1 MVWRNISLSDVVR
14 VPHFNGENLDT
25 ILYELGM
32 DVEKG
37 YDSCLCTHR
46 ALDNSV
52 VTCTLYMGKER
63 FDRGWLTNNPL
74 SSIEAVYAS
83 TNDRSLRE
91 ELSGMNRRA
100 GYMRKWEKEE

>member
-14 VPHFNGENLDT
+14 VPHFNGDNLDT

-37 YDSCLCTHR
+37 YDEFVCTHR
-46 ALDNSV
+46 SIDNKI
-52 VTCTLYMGKER
+52 VTCTLYMGKELTTKE
-63 FDRGWLTNNPL
+63 WLTNNPL

-100 GYMRKWEKEE
+100 GYMQKWEKEE